1 MWLSCAA
8 TVGSAL
14 FCHRRSSG
22 LLNDPIPFS
31 SSSSRNCVVT
41 TGQPRGFGFVTFVDD
56 ESARRSMVDRPLL
69 DGRYVEVKAAQQK
82 PPMGAGGGAGGAP
95 GGQQQQFGGG
105 QQHQHQQQQ
114 YGGGGGGAPAAV
126 PTTRTKKVFVGG
138 LAQTLSER
146 KRRALHL
153 SRVAQRPRPAPR
165 LETAFCPFALR
176 LLTFAARSPPFSIPL
191 RSVFG
196 CYKSIK
202 NQCLF
207 ASLSMRQTSNINNSS
222 NNELS

>member
-22 LLNDPIPFS
+22 SLNDPIPFS

-114 YGGGGGGAPAAV
+114 HGGGGGGAPAAV

-165 LETAFCPFALR
+165 DR
-176 LLTFAARSPPFSIPL
+176 LLPFCAPSSDFCRSLTPHFPFLCVP
-191 RSVFG
+191 F
-196 CYKSIK
+196 
-202 NQCLF
+202 
-207 ASLSMRQTSNINNSS
+207 
-222 NNELS
+222 